1 MTGGIVGVAEA
12 DVELE
17 DSVLVD
23 DVVELVAETETD
35 VVETET
41 DVVETET
48 DVVEIDAD
56 VVELPV
62 DEPDE
67 LDGTNE

>member
-1 MTGGIVGVAEA
+1 MTGGIVGVADA

-17 DSVLVD
+17 DLVLVEDVDVEVVLTD
-23 DVVELVAETETD
+23 DVVELVAETD
-35 VVETET
+35 
-41 DVVETET
+41 T

-56 VVELPV
+56 VVELTV
-62 DEPDE
+62 DEPIE